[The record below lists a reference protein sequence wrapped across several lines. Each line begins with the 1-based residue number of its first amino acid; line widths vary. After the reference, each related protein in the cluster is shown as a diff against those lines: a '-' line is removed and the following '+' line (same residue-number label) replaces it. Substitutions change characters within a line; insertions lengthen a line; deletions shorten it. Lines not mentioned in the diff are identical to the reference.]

1 MDLRHWFGCSFLPG
15 LCLSLALI
23 PGLSSAAGKCE
34 RLIVTGSP
42 DAPPYL
48 WQDPQNPKHLIGASA
63 DLLQQVAGEL
73 GIKVELLYAGKRSQ
87 ALDEVRSGRMDM
99 LADAPLMVT
108 ELENLDYIHPAMLEN
123 DYLVWTRN
131 DSLLVYNEA
140 QDLHGH
146 PGALSEKARVSPS
159 FGTFA
164 EQQLTLLRTPNLT
177 QAFQK
182 LLLGEVEFVLA
193 GRYSGMAMVQTLGMA
208 NDLMAHSQPIDKPGL
223 YLAVS
228 HNSACNDPW
237 LRGQLAK
244 KMTELPASGLTEAAL
259 LRNIERW
266 KAQGSQP
273 QPQPVS
279 TPKQ

>member
-1 MDLRHWFGCSFLPG
+1 MDLRHVCGWSLLLGLTLLPG
-15 LCLSLALI
+15 LSI
-23 PGLSSAAGKCE
+23 AAGKCE
-34 RLIVTGSP
+34 RLVVTGSP

-48 WQDPQNPKHLIGASA
+48 WQDPQNPRHLMGASA
-63 DLLQQVAGEL
+63 DLLQHVAGEL

-87 ALDEVRSGRMDM
+87 ALEEVRSGRMDM
-99 LADAPLMVT
+99 LADTPLLVS
-108 ELENLDYIHPAMLEN
+108 ELENLDYVHPPLLEN

-140 QDLHGH
+140 QDLRGH
-146 PGALSEKARVSPS
+146 SGALSEKARITPA
-159 FGTFA
+159 FGIFA

-182 LLLGEVEFVLA
+182 LLLNEVEFVLA

-208 NDLMAHSQPIDKPGL
+208 NDLMAHPHPIDKPGL

-266 KAQGSQP
+266 KAQRSQP

>member
-1 MDLRHWFGCSFLPG
+1 MDLRRWWACMLLPG
-15 LCLSLALI
+15 LIVL
-23 PGLSSAAGKCE
+23 PGLSMAAGKCE
-34 RLIVTGSP
+34 RLVVTGSP

-48 WQDPQNPKHLIGASA
+48 WQDPQDPKHLIGASA

-73 GIKVELLYAGKRSQ
+73 GIKVELLYAGKRAQ

-99 LADAPLMVT
+99 LADAPLTVT
-108 ELENLDYIHPAMLEN
+108 ELESLDYIHPPLLQN
-123 DYLVWTRN
+123 DYLVWTRKGSTLPYT
-131 DSLLVYNEA
+131 DAS
-140 QDLHGH
+140 DLHGH
-146 PGALSEKARVSPS
+146 PGAVSEKARMTAE

-164 EQQLTLLRTPNLT
+164 EQQLTLVRTPNLT
-177 QAFQK
+177 LAFQK
-182 LLLGEVEFVLA
+182 LLLGEVDYVLA
-193 GRYSGMAMVQTLGMA
+193 GRYSGMATAQSLGMA
-208 NDLMAHSQPIDKPGL
+208 NDLLAFTQPVDKPGL
-223 YLAVS
+223 FLAVS

-266 KAQGSQP
+266 KTQVSQR
-273 QPQPVS
+273 QPPVS

>member
-1 MDLRHWFGCSFLPG
+1 MDLRTAWSLLG
-15 LCLSLALI
+15 LALM
-23 PGLSSAAGKCE
+23 PGLSLAAGKCD

-48 WQDPQNPKHLIGASA
+48 WQDPQDPKHLIGASA
-63 DLLQQVAGEL
+63 DLLQQVAKDL

-99 LADAPLMVT
+99 LADAAMT
-108 ELENLDYIHPAMLEN
+108 IKELESLDYIHPPLVVN
-123 DYLVWTRN
+123 DYLVWTRK
-131 DSLLVYNEA
+131 DSTLVYNEM

-146 PGALSEKARVSPS
+146 PGALTEKARLTPE

-164 EQQLTLLRTPNLT
+164 EQQLTLTRTLSLT

-193 GRYSGMAMVQTLGMA
+193 GRYTGMATAQTLGMA
-208 NDLMAHSQPIDKPGL
+208 GDLVARPQPVDRPGL
-223 YLAVS
+223 FLAIS
-228 HNSACNDPW
+228 HDSACNDPW

-244 KMTELPASGLTEAAL
+244 KMTELPASGLTEAVL
-259 LRNIERW
+259 QRNIELW
-266 KAQGSQP
+266 KAQQQKP
-273 QPQPVS
+273 QQLPAS